1 MFALIRFSD
10 KFYLLFPK
18 HFLLF
23 RLYAPGY
30 KPPPRLLAHPKPLM
44 KLDKPRALEWD
55 FTVFGR
61 PYNRTEKKCFKTS
74 YIAVL
79 IKILLEF
86 DRFFKLQNVVKG
98 RIHFNTI

>member
-23 RLYAPGY
+23 RLYALP
-30 KPPPRLLAHPKPLM
+30 PRPPRLLAHPKPLM

-61 PYNRTEKKCFKTS
+61 PYNRTKKSVSKQAT
-74 YIAVL
+74 
-79 IKILLEF
+79 
-86 DRFFKLQNVVKG
+86 
-98 RIHFNTI
+98 